1 MSPTAVSVGFN
12 FVVGHWNTA
21 DKTGR
26 SFISSFRCHNIRLE
40 ETFSFQSASKMPSK
54 RLSWVD
60 VALAELERR
69 SRRSPAQYRPMMSLK
84 TRHWSATSGA
94 LGGPL
99 ARLSKEAAWALP
111 VATSRGACIF
121 LVDRVNTVIY
131 CVDPTGAA
139 TDEVKRKAC
148 DIAQQYHAIKRLEYH
163 PYRFVTLPCPL
174 RGVRRWHSDRVAL
187 FMLEQ
192 HLCGEST
199 ILSTTLDEV
208 LQAMEDT
215 YPDPYVA
222 KAAAARQTAG
232 LGVASIEEKPRTKGL
247 KKKKV
252 AARKD
257 RNAPTTP
264 PTVSRRRRQR
274 PSMTKPRSLSP
285 ILEEPSSTPA
295 TPIPTDEE
303 DAYLEGG
310 GGGFSLSPS
319 YRDEPTA
326 SEATDDEQGR
336 ASEEDTQPSLN
347 DLVATTELLT
357 LEETRECRPTT
368 SRAYEL
374 MVEEAVARPPPRP
387 TLLDLLLADE
397 ALAPPPAL
405 ISPLTASPEEVT
417 KGSVMDAVNED
428 IEVQPME
435 VQAAPPTSHD
445 HRMDEDGPAA
455 KRARKRGGRNRAKEV
470 LPDGRKIWRKV

>member
-1 MSPTAVSVGFN
+1 
-12 FVVGHWNTA
+12 
-21 DKTGR
+21 
-26 SFISSFRCHNIRLE
+26 
-40 ETFSFQSASKMPSK
+40 
-54 RLSWVD
+54 
-60 VALAELERR
+60 
-69 SRRSPAQYRPMMSLK
+69 MMSLK
-84 TRHWSATSGA
+84 TRHWSANSGA

-131 CVDPTGAA
+131 CVDPAGIA
-139 TDEVKRKAC
+139 TDEVRQKAC
-148 DIAQQYHAIKRLEYH
+148 DVAQQYHAVKRLEYH

-174 RGVRRWHSDRVAL
+174 RGVRRWQSDRVAL

-192 HLCGEST
+192 HLRGEPT
-199 ILSTTLDEV
+199 LLSATLDEV

-232 LGVASIEEKPRTKGL
+232 LGVASIEEKPRAKIP

-257 RNAPTTP
+257 RGAPTTSP
-264 PTVSRRRRQR
+264 AVTRRRRQR
-274 PSMTKPRSLSP
+274 PSMTRPRSLSP

-295 TPIPTDEE
+295 TPVPTDEE
-303 DAYLEGG
+303 DAFLEEG

-326 SEATDDEQGR
+326 SESTGVVQGR

-357 LEETRECRPTT
+357 LEETAECRPAT

-374 MVEEAVARPPPRP
+374 MVEEAVARPSPRP

-405 ISPLTASPEEVT
+405 ISPLTASPEDVT
-417 KGSVMDAVNED
+417 QDSVMDAVNED
-428 IEVQPME
+428 IEDRRME
-435 VQAAPPTSHD
+435 VPAAPPTSID
-445 HRMDEDGPAA
+445 QRMEEEDGPAS

-470 LPDGRKIWRKV
+470 LPDGRKVWKKV